1 MKIHIDTS
9 KVKQVRIT
17 FLDGKK
23 EEHVEATIDRSQAQA
38 VLPLIDQ
45 ALQKRRKTLSDI
57 QEVSVVTHGESYTGI
72 RVGVAIANTLALTL
86 HIPVNHQK
94 PGIFVEPSYT

>member
-9 KVKQVRIT
+9 KVKHVRLT
-17 FLDGKK
+17 FHDGKK

-38 VLPLIDQ
+38 VLPLIDL
-45 ALQKRRKTLSDI
+45 ALQQRGKTLSDI
-57 QEVSVVTHGESYTGI
+57 EEVSVVTKGESYTGI
-72 RVGVAIANTLALTL
+72 RVGVAIANVLAFTL

-94 PGIFVEPSYT
+94 LKTFVEPSYT